1 MGGGSFQGGNL
12 TAEQQIL
19 QPESIP
25 SVLGCASPAAPW
37 LSCFLFP
44 CLTSFQQLGW
54 KREFPLGTIPFL
66 FSPLF
71 SAVAAFP

>member
-54 KREFPLGTIPFL
+54 KREFPLGTNPFL